1 MVNKNMIEKFS
12 MAELSRLRQELMQS
26 GIDSRQ
32 AAELLTAFLGAHG
45 YGVNSA
51 LVPDVLPRLEG
62 FGCSVDCIQAEL
74 ERVAL
79 VM

>member
-1 MVNKNMIEKFS
+1 MIEKFS

-32 AAELLTAFLGAHG
+32 AAELVTAFLGSHG
-45 YGVNSA
+45 YGVNAA
-51 LVPDVLPRLEG
+51 LVPDMLPRLEG
-62 FGCSVDCIQAEL
+62 AGCSVDCIQAEL

>member
-1 MVNKNMIEKFS
+1 MADKNMIEKFS

-32 AAELLTAFLGAHG
+32 AAELVTAFLSSHG

-62 FGCSVDCIQAEL
+62 SGCSIDCVQAEL

>member
-1 MVNKNMIEKFS
+1 MADRNMVEKFS

-32 AAELLTAFLGAHG
+32 AAELIVAFLSAHG
-45 YGVNSA
+45 YGTDSR
-51 LVPDVLPRLEG
+51 LVPEVLPRLEG
-62 FGCSVDCIQAEL
+62 YGCSVDCLQAEL

>member
-1 MVNKNMIEKFS
+1 MADKNMIEKFT

-32 AAELLTAFLGAHG
+32 AAELVVAFLSAHG
-45 YGVNSA
+45 YGTDSS
-51 LVPDVLPRLEG
+51 LVTDVLPRLEG
-62 FGCSVDCIQAEL
+62 YGCSVDCLQAEL

>member
-1 MVNKNMIEKFS
+1 MADKGKIEKFS

-26 GIDSRQ
+26 GMDSWQ
-32 AAELLTAFLGAHG
+32 AAELVTSFLSAHG
-45 YGVNSA
+45 YGVNSE
-51 LVPDVLPRLEG
+51 LVPDVLLRLEG
-62 FGCSVDCIQAEL
+62 MGCTVDCIQAEL

>member
-1 MVNKNMIEKFS
+1 MADRYMIEKFS

-32 AAELLTAFLGAHG
+32 AAELVTAFLGAHG

-51 LVPDVLPRLEG
+51 LVSDVLPRLEG
-62 FGCSVDCIQAEL
+62 FSCSVDCIQAEL
-74 ERVAL
+74 ERIAL

>member
-1 MVNKNMIEKFS
+1 MADKDMIEKFT

-32 AAELLTAFLGAHG
+32 AAELVTAFLSGHG

-62 FGCSVDCIQAEL
+62 YNCSVDCIQAEL

>member
-1 MVNKNMIEKFS
+1 MIEKFS

-32 AAELLTAFLGAHG
+32 AAELVTAFLSAHG

-62 FGCSVDCIQAEL
+62 SSCSVDCVQAEL

>member
-1 MVNKNMIEKFS
+1 MADKNMIEKFS

-32 AAELLTAFLGAHG
+32 AAELVVAFLSAHG
-45 YGVNSA
+45 YGTDSSRVA
-51 LVPDVLPRLEG
+51 DVLPRLEG
-62 FGCSVDCIQAEL
+62 YGCSVDCLQAEL